1 MEMPTSSQGG
11 ALDLNTSA
19 FYVPARPPW
28 APHLLSP
35 AAVTDTGEAKA
46 YGK

>member
-1 MEMPTSSQGG
+1 MDNAD
-11 ALDLNTSA
+11 ALARWSVSLNTWA
-19 FYVPARPPW
+19 FT
-28 APHLLSP
+28 PHLLSP